1 MPDKARVYLIEGA
14 DLRHQSYAHLLG
26 AAGYE
31 VTRFDSARAFI
42 EIAPLVATGCILD
55 LHGSGFDGHPPPA
68 DISARRSD
76 LPVIVMSADEG
87 DVTLAVR
94 MIKGGAS
101 DFLEMSCSDAQLLA
115 AIAGA
120 LDAAAHG
127 RQKAD
132 EAVFSASR
140 IAEMSTREREV
151 LERLL
156 GGGTNK
162 TIAKAL
168 GISPRTVEIHRAH
181 VMERLGAHNL
191 SEAIR
196 MALAAG
202 LEPTPPSSDD
212 ARTTP

>member
-1 MPDKARVYLIEGA
+1 MPDKSRVYLIEGA
-14 DLRHQSYAHLLG
+14 DPRRQSYAHLLG

-31 VTRFDSARAFI
+31 VTGFDSARAFI

-55 LHGSGFDGHPPPA
+55 LHGSEFDGHPAPA
-68 DISARRSD
+68 EISARRSD

-101 DFLEMSCSDAQLLA
+101 DFLEMSCSEAQLLA
-115 AIAGA
+115 AVAGA
-120 LDAAAHG
+120 LDAAAHE
-127 RQKAD
+127 RQQAE
-132 EAVFSASR
+132 EAVSSATR

-196 MALAAG
+196 MALSAG
-202 LEPTPPSSDD
+202 LEPTQLPSNDTRTPP
-212 ARTTP
+212 